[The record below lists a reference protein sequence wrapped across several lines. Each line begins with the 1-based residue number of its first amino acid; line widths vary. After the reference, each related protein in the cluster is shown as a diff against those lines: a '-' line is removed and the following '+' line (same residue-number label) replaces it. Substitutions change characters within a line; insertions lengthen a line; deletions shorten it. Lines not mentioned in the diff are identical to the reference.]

1 MKKIV
6 IGRAKDCDVI
16 IEDKSDLVSRHHA
29 IIAFNFWGKMTLCD
43 TSKNGTFVNGE
54 RITQKV
60 VKKSDSVSL
69 GQVWPLDWKT
79 IKDPYRFIKLGIVIG
94 LLVAVIATCALVF
107 LLSKPK
113 PSVEP
118 SLDKPQPALVDST
131 AQKKAQEEESTMIP
145 TSENEVGTSKSKKK
159 KSQPKTSSRRAVRN
173 SYSNAADSAA
183 EYEPEPSPRKHS
195 SNQQKAAPIIY

>member
-60 VKKSDSVSL
+60 VKKSDDVSL
-69 GQVWPLDWKT
+69 GQVWSLDWKT

-94 LLVAVIATCALVF
+94 ILVAVIAICAIIF
-107 LLSKPK
+107 WLSKPK
-113 PSVEP
+113 PSSEP
-118 SLDKPQPALVDST
+118 TLDKSQPTLVDS
-131 AQKKAQEEESTMIP
+131 AVQKKVQEDEVIQRSTQ
-145 TSENEVGTSKSKKK
+145 ENGGVSKSKRK
-159 KSQPKTSSRRAVRN
+159 KSQQKSSSRRAVKN

-183 EYEPEPSPRKHS
+183 EYEPEPSPRRHS
-195 SNQQKAAPIIY
+195 SNQQKAVPIIY